1 MKPITKCPYVVYF
14 SQQIYT
20 QKPAIMRKPVNLK
33 PNDPL
38 KLAQIKRILLD
49 EVKIGFPPAT
59 GYFILETKKQVN
71 IIKKHGLS
79 YLEEK
84 VRLKDTG
91 EKAAKIEEDCIF

>member
-1 MKPITKCPYVVYF
+1 M
-14 SQQIYT
+14 
-20 QKPAIMRKPVNLK
+20 
-33 PNDPL
+33 
-38 KLAQIKRILLD
+38 
-49 EVKIGFPPAT
+49 KIGFPPTT
-59 GYFILETKKQVN
+59 GYFILEAKKQVN